1 MRNSVEQKLYASLQ
15 RFVNVEIKT
24 DSYVIKNVPTV
35 YFRSDFVARCLLLR
49 QVKMLFRLYKRF
61 CIILFFSGFVDIWLF

>member
-49 QVKMLFRLYKRF
+49 QVKMLFRLYF
-61 CIILFFSGFVDIWLF
+61 FFSVLYYFIFQWFC